1 MENFVSTMCNF
12 DAFIHSKKK
21 CQTTNKIDQCARR
34 RDRSREA
41 RPASSAAR
49 RRSLARV
56 VVVGGA
62 RSGHVQVVDLT

>member
-1 MENFVSTMCNF
+1 MANFVSTMCNF

-21 CQTTNKIDQCARR
+21 CQTTNKIDQCE
-34 RDRSREA
+34 RDRSREG